1 VTARPDVLF
10 TPEQIARRIAELGP
24 EIARAFG
31 SREICVVGLMKS
43 CLVFMADLIRAI
55 PLEMSVHFL
64 RVTAIREDG
73 GASSRTEIMYEAS
86 IPYEG
91 RDILVLDDIVDTGIT
106 LSFLLEHIREHKPR
120 SLKVCALVDKPGERK
135 IDVHP
140 NWSVFTLA
148 DPPADRFIVGYGLDY
163 SESYRGLPY
172 IGTIP
177 RPAAPVGARKI
188 NLSFE
193 GQGGRPTDLEDLR
206 S

>member
-1 VTARPDVLF
+1 MTSRPDVLF

-24 EIARAFG
+24 EIGRAFE

-55 PLEMSVHFL
+55 PLDMSVHFL
-64 RVTAIREDG
+64 RVKSVRDG
-73 GASSRTEIMYEAS
+73 DKSSRTEIMYEAS

-91 RDILVLDDIVDTGIT
+91 RDILVLDDIIDTGIT
-106 LSFLLEHIREHKPR
+106 LNFLLEHIREHKPR
-120 SLKVCALVDKPGERK
+120 TLKVCALVDKPGERK

-140 NWSVFTLA
+140 DWSVFTLT
-148 DPPADRFIVGYGLDY
+148 DPPVDRFIVGYGLDY

-177 RPAAPVGARKI
+177 RPALPVGARKI

>member
-1 VTARPDVLF
+1 MTPSPEVLF
-10 TPEQIARRIAELGP
+10 SREQIAGRIAELGP

-31 SREICVVGLMKS
+31 PREICVVGLMKS

-64 RVTAIREDG
+64 RVTALSDG
-73 GASSRTEIMYEAS
+73 GGAGSRTEIMYEAS

-106 LSFLLEHIREHKPR
+106 LNFLLEHIREHKPR
-120 SLKVCALVDKPGERK
+120 TLKVCALVNKPGERK

-140 NWSVFTLA
+140 DWSVFTLA
-148 DPPADRFIVGYGLDY
+148 DPPVDRFIVGYGLDY

-188 NLSFE
+188 NLSLE
-193 GQGGRPTDLEDLR
+193 GQGEGRRTWR
-206 S
+206 T